1 MSPSLPLPLPRS
13 TTCKTLP
20 HHYLIRT
27 LLWPH
32 PSNNVCDTS
41 VIYTLLIIGLKL
53 GLLLKLAL
61 KPLPSKKGSSRKLI
75 IVVACFQKRFW
86 KTNSL
91 THSDRLHLTRNVA
104 QSNRFSC
111 PILHSNL
118 AWARFSYSI
127 MFYVFTVF
135 SSLVPRPIF

>member
-53 GLLLKLAL
+53 DLLLKLAL
-61 KPLPSKKGSSRKLI
+61 KPLPSKKGTQ
-75 IVVACFQKRFW
+75 QKVDHSCCMFPETFLEN
-86 KTNSL
+86 KFPYALGPTSCDEKCCSEQPFFLPNL
-91 THSDRLHLTRNVA
+91 TL
-104 QSNRFSC
+104 
-111 PILHSNL
+111 
-118 AWARFSYSI
+118 
-127 MFYVFTVF
+127 
-135 SSLVPRPIF
+135 